1 MQRLSNASKD
11 SRVQLRFPIVCN
23 TCRTSQSHGKLSIDN
38 KMLNSTNL
46 LADKTATDEYDEDDD
61 DVDEDAD
68 DLCDDDRR

>member
-1 MQRLSNASKD
+1 
-11 SRVQLRFPIVCN
+11 
-23 TCRTSQSHGKLSIDN
+23 
-38 KMLNSTNL
+38 MLNSTNL